1 MIPVM
6 CIVQEGQVS
15 VDAEHGLKAQIN
27 AFARRSFAAPADIDW
42 IVVPKGSGFTAAE
55 PSTTVIASLH
65 ANRPVPDEE
74 RIALLKEL
82 GEICMSRTGLSADEV
97 VTSIRDPKV

>member
-15 VDAEHGLKAQIN
+15 ETAERALKSEIGGFTRR
-27 AFARRSFAAPADIDW
+27 AFNAPADIDW
-42 IVVPKGSGFTAAE
+42 IVVPTGSGFTAAR

-65 ANRPVPDEE
+65 ANRDLAEAE
-74 RIALLKEL
+74 RVSLLRQL
-82 GEICMSRTGLSADEV
+82 ADICMRETGRSAHEV
-97 VTSIRDPKV
+97 VTSIRNPG